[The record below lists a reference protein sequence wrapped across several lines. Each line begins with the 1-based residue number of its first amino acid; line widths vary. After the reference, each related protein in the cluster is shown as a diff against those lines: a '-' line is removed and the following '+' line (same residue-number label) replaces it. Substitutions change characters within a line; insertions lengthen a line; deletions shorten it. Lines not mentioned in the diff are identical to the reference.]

1 MPAFTL
7 AELKEQIDEVRA
19 ALKDAQKQ
27 QASVSG
33 GAGGGLHTQRG
44 NVREMQER
52 LKWLCQEYDR
62 LEALAQGGTVNH
74 VQFGR
79 ER

>member
-7 AELKEQIDEVRA
+7 AELKEQIDEVRL
-19 ALKDAQKQ
+19 ALKEAQKEQ
-27 QASVSG
+27 VRIPG
-33 GAGGGLHTQRG
+33 GAGAGLHVQRG

-52 LKWLCQEYDR
+52 LRWLCQEYDR
-62 LEALAQGGTVNH
+62 LEALARGGVVNH

-79 ER
+79 EC